1 MANVIQVSDVASGS
15 FVIFFLLCSFQNR
28 QDCQNDLCAYTMCW
42 FQIPPLYV
50 EYVNW
55 LYLWT
60 CFIVSIVCRCDGNMV
75 SWVSIDLDAM
85 EKLTFRFGNPCMIS
99 FRLQINCRFNCFGHS
114 LKNFCNWILVLFCFT
129 KKKNWNHWWIETF
142 NFYSDPF
149 SKDAVRHRD
158 ELMRSAALNCPSG
171 AQASL
176 NEGRYLIR
184 NLLNRFFL
192 LCKDPHVMNLKSNV
206 WFKIKNWKNV

>member
-114 LKNFCNWILVLFCFT
+114 LKISAIEYWCCFALR
-129 KKKNWNHWWIETF
+129 KKKLKSLMNWNFQFLQWPIFKRCSQT
-142 NFYSDPF
+142 SR
-149 SKDAVRHRD
+149 STD
-158 ELMRSAALNCPSG
+158 EVGSAELSIRGSG
-171 AQASL
+171 
-176 NEGRYLIR
+176 
-184 NLLNRFFL
+184 
-192 LCKDPHVMNLKSNV
+192 
-206 WFKIKNWKNV
+206 

>member
-114 LKNFCNWILVLFCFT
+114 LKISAIEYWCCFALR
-129 KKKNWNHWWIETF
+129 KKKIEII
-142 NFYSDPF
+142 
-149 SKDAVRHRD
+149 D
-158 ELMRSAALNCPSG
+158 ELKLSIFTVTHFQKMQSDIAMNWWGRQRWIVHPGLRLALTRVGIWLEIFSTV
-171 AQASL
+171 
-176 NEGRYLIR
+176 
-184 NLLNRFFL
+184 FFL